1 MPPKLTTVRSQA
13 AGDVA
18 LQNAAAR
25 RPTRRFRSFKTKLTL
40 LVALAVV
47 VPSLFACLIL
57 GGQLDRQTRD
67 IFANNLAAQLETFSL
82 ILQDSEDSLAKGV
95 TRMAADNTLQITLDL
110 GIAGQ
115 LTRYLDKQREILDID
130 FLATYQP
137 DARLT
142 SFSAEVGQPGGAQWR
157 LTGSADT
164 SGLDCAVAQ
173 QPLTIANCEGVAYL
187 VSVLPVDRRRE
198 ADRGDASVGSPQAE
212 HLGYLLGGVRIAR
225 PALIA
230 ALQQRRV
237 SHPEIWA
244 GNRIIYSDL
253 PVEKPPIAGTA
264 DEPTREFRIGNDPY
278 LGAATTADIGGQTL
292 IYGVMAPLGPLRSAL
307 TMSVLTVAGFGLL
320 LTVVTL
326 IALGFIANRIARPI
340 QLLREGAA
348 QIGSGVLDH
357 RISVSTGDELEGLAD
372 QFNQMADRLRD
383 SYAELEGKVEERTAE
398 LQQRGVVL
406 RVTIDNMAHGVLM
419 FDREQKVAAWNRQ
432 IIKLLDLPDTF
443 LAGKPHFA
451 DFIRLLAK
459 RGEYGAVDVEAEV
472 QRLTAEA
479 GQHRTFERSRP
490 DGTFLEIRHNPL
502 PDGGIV
508 IIYTDIT
515 ERKRYEETLTA
526 ARDAA
531 DEANRTKSSFLAN
544 MSHELR
550 TPLNA
555 IIGYSE
561 ILQEDAADKDDKAS
575 IADLQKIESA
585 GRHLLGL
592 INNILDLSK
601 IEAGKMD
608 VFIEPVDIQALIKEV
623 LSIVKPLAD
632 KSENAIEVICP
643 ADIGSFRSDQTKVKQ
658 CLLNLMSNANKFT
671 SKGTLTLTVTR
682 EDNSRVCFRVSDT
695 GVGMTEEQV
704 GRLFQAF
711 SQADASTTKRFGGTG
726 LGLAITKRFC
736 TLLGGDVTVE
746 STPGAGSTFIIRLPD
761 QGVAPAAEESPVP
774 EAAAAD
780 GRATV
785 LVVDDDPSV
794 RGLLA
799 KTLEK
804 EGYRVISAGNGVE
817 ALALAREHRPQAITL
832 DVLMPQMDGWG
843 ALKELKADAK
853 LREIPVIMV
862 TVLNERGMAIPLGAA
877 DFVTKPVDRQRL
889 VAILRDHCAGPSDAS
904 ILIIEDDLP
913 TREALRRTLESMGY
927 MAHVAVNGRSG
938 LDWLANHPAPS
949 LILLD
954 LMMPE
959 MDGFE
964 FLRELR
970 KMPAFVEIP
979 VIVVTAKELTAE
991 DVRILGGQTEKII
1004 AKDQAYL
1011 TELAAAVRG
1020 RLARQRAREAER
1032 VAN

>member
-1 MPPKLTTVRSQA
+1 MPPALTTESSQA
-13 AGDVA
+13 VGDVA
-18 LQNAAAR
+18 LQNAAAG

-57 GGQLDRQTRD
+57 GGQLDRQTRG

-82 ILQDSEDSLAKGV
+82 ILQDSEDSLTKGV

-110 GIAGQ
+110 GIAAQ
-115 LTRYLDKQREILDID
+115 LTRYLDKQRKVLDID

-142 SFSAEVGQPGGAQWR
+142 SFSAEVGQSGGAQWR
-157 LTGSADT
+157 LAGSADT
-164 SGLDCAVAQ
+164 AGLDCAVAR
-173 QPLTIANCEGVAYL
+173 QPLTVANCEGVAYL

-198 ADRGDASVGSPQAE
+198 ADRGDASVGSPEAE

-237 SHPEIWA
+237 SHPEIWT

-253 PVEKPPIAGTA
+253 RVEEPPVAGTP

-278 LGAATTADIGGQTL
+278 LGAATTAAIGGQNLT
-292 IYGVMAPLGPLRSAL
+292 YGVMAPLGPLRSAL
-307 TMSVLTVAGFGLL
+307 AMSVLTVAGFGLL

-348 QIGSGVLDH
+348 QIGGGVLDH

-372 QFNQMADRLRD
+372 QFNQMADRLRG

-398 LQQRGVVL
+398 LQQRGAVL

-419 FDREQKVAAWNRQ
+419 FDREQKVAAWNWQ
-432 IIKLLDLPDTF
+432 IIKLLDLPETF

-451 DFIRLLAK
+451 DFIRLLAE

-515 ERKRYEETLTA
+515 ERKRYEETLTV

-531 DEANRTKSSFLAN
+531 DDANRTKSTFLAN

-623 LSIVKPLAD
+623 LSIVEPLAD

-643 ADIGSFRSDQTKVKQ
+643 ADIGSFGSDQIKVKQ

-671 SKGTLTLTVTR
+671 SKGKLTLTVAR

-695 GVGMTEEQV
+695 GVGMTEEQL

-736 TLLGGDVTVE
+736 TLLGGDVMVE

-761 QGVAPAAEESPVP
+761 QGLAPATVESPVP
-774 EAAAAD
+774 AAAAD

-832 DVLMPQMDGWG
+832 DILMPQMDGWG
-843 ALKELKADAK
+843 ALKQLKADPE

-889 VAILRDHCAGPSDAS
+889 VAILRDYCSDPGSAF
-904 ILIIEDDLP
+904 ILVVEDDP
-913 TREALRRTLESMGY
+913 STGEALCRLLESMGHT
-927 MAHVAVNGRSG
+927 AHVAVNGRSG
-938 LDWLANHPAPS
+938 LDWLAAHPAPN

-970 KMPAFVEIP
+970 KQPAFADVP
-979 VIVVTAKELTAE
+979 VIVVTAKDLTAE
-991 DVRILGGQTEKII
+991 DIRILSGQTEKII
-1004 AKDQAYL
+1004 VKDQTYL
-1011 TELAAAVRG
+1011 AELTAAVRG
-1020 RLARQRAREAER
+1020 RLARQPAREAER
-1032 VAN
+1032 IAD